1 MIPGLC
7 EEYDVALGEDK
18 TPFIFIKDKGKKKKN
33 EDSDENPLMW
43 WPICGD
49 FFGNNEYGAT
59 LFCNKLGY
67 EMGEIHNRKQFDSNT
82 TLDVPMDSYMIGT
95 CNSDDPN
102 LQKCTGGCNLRE
114 IGGTCAGRQCA
125 ASKSANIEIE
135 CTLPNS
141 FDKPQQVKSSCK
153 SKYLI
158 KSLVC
163 KKDLFLY
170 SHLL

>member
-1 MIPGLC
+1 MILGLC

-18 TPFIFIKDKGKKKKN
+18 TPFIFIKNKDKKKKN
-33 EDSDENPLMW
+33 EPSDENPLMW

-49 FFGNNEYGAT
+49 FFGNNDYGAT
-59 LFCNKLGY
+59 LFCNKLGDY
-67 EMGEIHNRKQFDSNT
+67 EIGEIHIRPQFLTNT

-95 CNSDDPN
+95 CNFDDPN

-125 ASKSANIEIE
+125 ALKSANIEIK
-135 CTLPNS
+135 CKVNS
-141 FDKPQQVKSSCK
+141 ETSDHAQQGKSSCK

-158 KSLVC
+158 KS
-163 KKDLFLY
+163 
-170 SHLL
+170 SG